1 MSIVVKVQWWHIVV
15 EVSLVADVVSIVR
28 ARTALVFF
36 ESKAWKPKAETK
48 TGLKSQKS
56 EKDRESLCSLIST
69 ATKSKA
75 TFCILE
81 ADESK
86 CTDAIWTAH
95 LNNH

>member
-1 MSIVVKVQWWHIVV
+1 MSIVVKVQWWQIVV
-15 EVSLVADVVSIVR
+15 EVSVVVDVVSIVR
-28 ARTALVFF
+28 ARTELVFF

-48 TGLKSQKS
+48 TGPKSQNLRKT
-56 EKDRESLCSLIST
+56 ENSLCPLIST
-69 ATKSKA
+69 ATESKA
-75 TFCILE
+75 TFCILA